1 MPGIEIRQEIIIE
14 LDGNSPFEYVVAKEG
29 DKDARIIAI
38 QLLQNKQPY
47 VIPQGCTARIKYY
60 KPDGYQVLN
69 DCTIEDNKILVTY
82 TAQMLAASGTAKGE
96 VLILQGTQELKSA
109 TYYTKIVPEVYKTE
123 GDVESDKE
131 FMSLAEELIKVDQA
145 CDMAE
150 ENAAIAAAAA
160 EEAQEE
166 ITEMQTATQSAI
178 SAMQTATQGAISDM
192 QTATNAAV
200 TAATQATQGANSAA
214 TAATGAKNNA
224 DQAAQS
230 ANEAAAAA
238 SGATSRAN
246 AAAQACEGIAAG
258 INTMTDEVTGYV
270 YSIGVSGGM
279 IYLERVVNS

>member
-150 ENAAIAAAAA
+150 ENAQIAEAAA
-160 EEAQEE
+160 EDAREA
-166 ITEMQTATQSAI
+166 ITEMETATQEAI
-178 SAMQTATQGAISDM
+178 SNME
-192 QTATNAAV
+192 TATNAAV
-200 TAATQATQGANSAA
+200 EAATQATQGANSAA
-214 TAATGAKNNA
+214 TAATGAKDNA

>member
-178 SAMQTATQGAISDM
+178 SAMQTAT
-192 QTATNAAV
+192 NAAV
-200 TAATQATQGANSAA
+200 AAATQATQGANSAA
-214 TAATGAKNNA
+214 TAATGAKDNA

>member
-1 MPGIEIRQEIIIE
+1 VPGIEIRQEIIIE

-178 SAMQTATQGAISDM
+178 SAMQTAT
-192 QTATNAAV
+192 NAAV
-200 TAATQATQGANSAA
+200 AAAEQATQGANSAA

>member
-14 LDGNSPFEYVVAKEG
+14 LDENSPFEYVVAKEG

-47 VIPQGCTARIKYY
+47 VIPQDCTARIKYY

-178 SAMQTATQGAISDM
+178 SAMQTAT
-192 QTATNAAV
+192 NAAV
-200 TAATQATQGANSAA
+200 AAAEQATQGANSAA

>member
-178 SAMQTATQGAISDM
+178 SAMQTAT
-192 QTATNAAV
+192 NAAV
-200 TAATQATQGANSAA
+200 AAAEQATQGANSAA